1 MADFAIRGPI
11 ARADL
16 PGLCDRVCKLLAAA
30 GDVVTCDVAGVE
42 PDAVTVEA
50 IARLQLAA
58 LRRGCRVELVNASS
72 ELSGLVDFLGLRDV
86 LSPAAGAARRAGR
99 SSPWPGR
106 T

>member
-1 MADFAIRGPI
+1 MEFSIRGPI
-11 ARADL
+11 ARSDL

-30 GDVVTCDVAGVE
+30 GETVRCDVSGVE

-58 LRRGCRVELVNASS
+58 GRRGCRVELVNASP
-72 ELSGLVDFLGLRDV
+72 ELRGLVDLLGLRDV
-86 LSPAAGAARRAGR
+86 FSPAAGAVRRAGR
-99 SSPWPGR
+99 SSPSPRR

>member
-16 PGLCDRVCKLLAAA
+16 PGLCDRVCKLLAA
-30 GDVVTCDVAGVE
+30 GKEVVTCDVAGVE

-50 IARLQLAA
+50 LARLQLAA
-58 LRRGCRVELVNASS
+58 RRRGCRVELVNASP
-72 ELSGLVDFLGLRDV
+72 ELGGLVDFLGLRDV
-86 LSPAAGAARRAGR
+86 FSPAAGAVRRAGR
-99 SSPWPGR
+99 SSPSPGR

>member
-16 PGLCDRVCKLLAAA
+16 PGLCDRVCKLLAAG

-72 ELSGLVDFLGLRDV
+72 ELRGLVDFLGLRDV
-86 LSPAAGAARRAGR
+86 ISPAAGAARRAGR
-99 SSPWPGR
+99 SSSSPGR

>member
-1 MADFAIRGPI
+1 MDFAIRGPI

-16 PGLCDRVCKLLAAA
+16 PGLCERVCALLAASD
-30 GDVVTCDVAGVE
+30 DVVRCDVAGVE

-58 LRRGCRVELVNASS
+58 GRRGCRIELVNASP
-72 ELSGLVDFLGLRDV
+72 ELCGLVDLLGLRDV
-86 LSPAAGAARRAGR
+86 FSPAAGAVRRAGR
-99 SSPWPGR
+99 ASPSPRR